1 VLFQAEILTPANT
14 PASRPIKTRLAVYPG
29 ITGRTWV
36 GFPPGPKGLAHMQ
49 IWHSGWQVWPWTPG
63 TSFHWDNHIFT
74 FQDRYPITVEPLEFV
89 VKTWNLDDSYPHAL
103 TFMVTVE
110 PAPPPE
116 EVRELHRTLEALGL
130 LRGAS

>member
-1 VLFQAEILTPANT
+1 
-14 PASRPIKTRLAVYPG
+14 
-29 ITGRTWV
+29 
-36 GFPPGPKGLAHMQ
+36 MQ